1 MGAPGGSG
9 WRLAGWCGL
18 LALLVYVRTLYP
30 GLVGDGDTPKF
41 QYVGAIGGTPHNPG
55 YPLYLALSG
64 LFARLP
70 AGNLAWRINLLSAV
84 GAALFVLLQ
93 CRLAS
98 LLGAGPA
105 VAAAVALAAGFGPV
119 LWSQATLAEVYTLA
133 AALLSAVL
141 VALVGWGV
149 DHART
154 QRGLLVAIGLFA
166 LSLGHHLTTVF
177 VAPALVLYALLID
190 RRAALRPRLLLGAL
204 GLGLAGLSQYLLI
217 LWRTLKGAPYLG
229 STARNLPELLD
240 VMRGAQFGS
249 RLFAYDLATVASQ
262 RLPLQVRVLLAE
274 LGPVGLLLAVA
285 GLAILLRR
293 RRPEGGLLGLGAL
306 GVLLFALNYKV
317 DDPHVFLV
325 PAFALLWPAT
335 AVGLQAL
342 VDGLAARTPLGP
354 RVAFLALLLPGAQ
367 LGLHFKASDH
377 SDRTF
382 EMRYFGA
389 VMAQAPRGGV
399 FLAESYTVDQML
411 LYELLGEGHGAA
423 RELRLSASDPQSAES
438 YARRGR
444 AVFAFARTRQQL
456 APQGFRFEAVSL
468 PDGPLPEVL
477 ARLPAGMTVLLAS
490 AVPPPP
496 SLVPWLRARGL
507 SEPRGPF
514 AAVVA
519 ARAGGLLREGR
530 PVELALARG
539 QRLPGGALD
548 LPCAVTARVDAGAA
562 RLSVAGGELAAAGS
576 HLLVAWLAPGGRVVE
591 TLALDPHGPL
601 SVPFSRRA
609 FPLFRLTHLP
619 DGTDLG
625 VGACCGQRPRPSP

>member
-1 MGAPGGSG
+1 M
-9 WRLAGWCGL
+9 
-18 LALLVYVRTLYP
+18 
-30 GLVGDGDTPKF
+30 
-41 QYVGAIGGTPHNPG
+41 
-55 YPLYLALSG
+55 
-64 LFARLP
+64 
-70 AGNLAWRINLLSAV
+70 
-84 GAALFVLLQ
+84 
-93 CRLAS
+93 
-98 LLGAGPA
+98 
-105 VAAAVALAAGFGPV
+105 AAAVALAAGFGPV

-149 DHART
+149 DQART
-154 QRGLLVAIGLFA
+154 ERGLLVAVGLFA
-166 LSLGHHLTTVF
+166 LALGHHLTIVF
-177 VAPALVLYALLID
+177 VAPALVLYALLCD

-204 GLGLAGLSQYLLI
+204 GLGLAGLAQYLLI

-229 STARNLPELLD
+229 STARDLPELWG
-240 VMRGAQFGS
+240 VVRGAQFEN
-249 RLFAYDLATVASQ
+249 RLFAYDLATLASQ
-262 RLPLQVRVLLAE
+262 RLPLQARVLLAE

-293 RRPEGGLLGLGAL
+293 RRPEGVLLGLGAL

-354 RVAFLALLLPGAQ
+354 RVAGLALLLPAAQ

-389 VMAQAPRGGV
+389 VMAQAPRGAV

-423 RELRLSASDPQSAES
+423 RDLRLSASDPQSAES

-444 AVFAFARTRQQL
+444 AVLAFARARQQL
-456 APQGFRFEAVSL
+456 AQQGFSLRGREPARRPAARGAGAAARGHDGAAGLGRGAAAVA
-468 PDGPLPEVL
+468 GPL
-477 ARLPAGMTVLLAS
+477 AACAGPAG
-490 AVPPPP
+490 
-496 SLVPWLRARGL
+496 
-507 SEPRGPF
+507 
-514 AAVVA
+514 A
-519 ARAGGLLREGR
+519 ARPVRGRGGGGAGGLLREGR

-548 LPCAVTARVDAGAA
+548 LPRAVEARVDAGAA
-562 RLSVAGGELAAAGS
+562 RLSVDGGELAAAGH

-591 TLALDPHGPL
+591 TLTLDPRGPL
-601 SVPFSRRA
+601 GVPFSRRA

-619 DGTDLG
+619 DGTDLREG
-625 VGACCGQRPRPSP
+625 GCCGGRATQTGASSP